1 MTRYPLGEEPGV
13 VALDLRSLGLLEMPQ
28 EDREEVILG
37 SAYTNLASCLTMLH
51 QYPEAERAW
60 QAAQQYPLQPGA
72 DATAAIL
79 YAAMGNKEKSA
90 AYMQQVKEKLP
101 ALLPQIQSTV
111 QQIFDGTHPAFPR

>member
-1 MTRYPLGEEPGV
+1 M
-13 VALDLRSLGLLEMPQ
+13 
-28 EDREEVILG
+28 LG

-51 QYPEAERAW
+51 QYDEAEKAW
-60 QAAQQYPLQPGA
+60 QAAQQYPAQPGA

-90 AYMQQVKEKLP
+90 AYIQQVKEKLP

-111 QQIFDGTHPAFPR
+111 QQILDGTHPAFPR